1 MIKSRMSQIL
11 RLILVFGLLV
21 SMGVLQA
28 DESKLKTIDLEKDW
42 GIQPVFLRIT
52 GGGYMIEFRYK
63 VVDTQKALVLS
74 ANKVFPT
81 MLSMK
86 SKAKLAVP
94 YSSTV
99 GYMKS
104 NRKFLKQDRNY
115 IVFFANENRHML
127 PGDQVKIQVGDEVT
141 PPLTIDK

>member
-1 MIKSRMSQIL
+1 MIKLRMSQML

-21 SMGVLQA
+21 CMGGLQA

-74 ANKVFPT
+74 ANKVFPS

-104 NRKFLKQDRNY
+104 NRKFLKLNRNY

-141 PPLTIDK
+141 APLTIDK

>member
-1 MIKSRMSQIL
+1 MIKLRMNQML

-21 SMGVLQA
+21 CMGGLQA

-74 ANKVFPT
+74 ANKVFPS

-104 NRKFLKQDRNY
+104 NRKFLKLNRNY

-141 PPLTIDK
+141 APLTIDK

>member
-1 MIKSRMSQIL
+1 MFKL
-11 RLILVFGLLV
+11 RLNQISRFFIVFALLVF
-21 SMGVLQA
+21 MGVLQA
-28 DESKLKTIDLEKDW
+28 EETNLKTIDLEKDW

-86 SKAKLAVP
+86 SKARLAVP

-127 PGDQVKIQVGDEVT
+127 PGDQVKILVGDEVT
-141 PPLTIDK
+141 LPLTIDK

>member
-1 MIKSRMSQIL
+1 MIKLRMSQML
-11 RLILVFGLLV
+11 RLILVFGLLIC
-21 SMGVLQA
+21 MGGVQA

-63 VVDTQKALVLS
+63 VIDTQKALVLS
-74 ANKVFPT
+74 ANKIFPS

-99 GYMKS
+99 GYLKS

-115 IVFFANENRHML
+115 IVLFANENRHML
-127 PGDQVKIQVGDEVT
+127 PGDQVKIQIGDQLS

>member
-1 MIKSRMSQIL
+1 MRRVNLIQLLRMVFFTSCLMFLSQ
-11 RLILVFGLLV
+11 
-21 SMGVLQA
+21 LQA
-28 DESKLKTIDLEKDW
+28 NDANLKTVDLEQDW

-52 GGGYMIEFRYK
+52 GGGYMIEFRYR
-63 VVDTQKALVLS
+63 VVDTEKARVLS
-74 ANKVFPT
+74 SNKILPS

-86 SKAKLAVP
+86 SRAKLAVP

-104 NRKFLKQDRNY
+104 NRRFLKKDRNY

-127 PGDQVKIQVGDEVT
+127 PGDKVKIQVGNEVT
-141 PPLTIDK
+141 EPLTIDY

>member
-1 MIKSRMSQIL
+1 MIKLRLSQIS
-11 RLILVFGLLV
+11 RLFIVFGLLIF
-21 SMGVLQA
+21 MGSAQA
-28 DESKLKTIDLEKDW
+28 DETQLKTIDLEKDW
-42 GIQPVFLRIT
+42 GIQPVFLRIS

-63 VVDTQKALVLS
+63 VIDTQKALILS
-74 ANKVFPT
+74 ANKVFPS

-94 YSSTV
+94 YSSTI

-127 PGDQVKIQVGDEVT
+127 PGDQVKIQVGDQVT
-141 PPLTIDK
+141 VPLTIDK